1 MIHYLDLKRL
11 NAPYQKEISSA
22 LTRVLESG
30 WYLFGK
36 EVESFRR
43 LWADYIGTRFCIP
56 CANGL
61 DALRLVL
68 RAWIEMGRLHPGD
81 EVIVPANTYIASILA
96 ISDNNLTP
104 VPIDPDP
111 ETYLISADVI
121 EKAITPQTKA
131 ILPVHLYG
139 QACEMNEI
147 MKVAEKHQLLVLED
161 CAQSHGACCEMLQ
174 KERICEQKRTGA
186 WGNAGAFSFYPG
198 KNLGAM
204 GDAGAI
210 TTDDEELATIVA
222 QIAFYGSVRKYVNRY
237 KGLNSR
243 MDELQAAILSIK
255 AQDLENCNKR
265 RREIADIYDA
275 EINNPNILLPA
286 RKRDHVYHIFPILTP
301 NRDGL
306 KQYLSDNGIE
316 TLIHYPIPPHRQE
329 AYREWNAYSLP
340 ITEKIAAQELSLPLH
355 QAMTDEEINQVI
367 QVINRWN
374 PIQ

>member
-1 MIHYLDLKRL
+1 MVHYLDLKRL
-11 NAPYQKEISSA
+11 NAPYRKEIFSA
-22 LTRVLESG
+22 LTRVTDSG

-43 LWADYIGTRFCIP
+43 IWADYIGTRYCIP

-96 ISDNNLTP
+96 ISDNNLIP
-104 VPIDPDP
+104 IPIDPDP
-111 ETYLISADVI
+111 ETYLITAEDI
-121 EKAITPQTKA
+121 ERAITPQTKA

-139 QACEMNEI
+139 QACEMDEI
-147 MKVAEKHQLLVLED
+147 MKVAEKHRILVLED
-161 CAQSHGACCEMLQ
+161 CAQSHGATCEMRQ
-174 KERICEQKRTGA
+174 EDGTCRRKRTGS
-186 WGNAGAFSFYPG
+186 WGDAGAFSFYPG

-243 MDELQAAILSIK
+243 MDEIQAAILSIK
-255 AQDLENCNKR
+255 AQDLEHCNKR

-275 EINNPNILLPA
+275 EIKNPKITLPA
-286 RKRDHVYHIFPILTP
+286 RKSDHVYHIYPILTLD
-301 NRDGL
+301 RDGL
-306 KQYLSDNGIE
+306 QQYLSDNGIE

-329 AYREWNAYSLP
+329 AYREWKDYSLP
-340 ITEKIAAQELSLPLH
+340 ITQKIAAQELSLPLH
-355 QAMTDEEINQVI
+355 QAMTDEEIKTVI
-367 QVINRWN
+367 QAINKY
-374 PIQ
+374 